1 VNDRNRQ
8 VLAALADGEFHSGQ
22 QLAEATGVTRSAVWK
37 QIRRLADLGLE
48 VEGVTGRGY
57 RLAAPLELLDT
68 AGIRCGL
75 DPGAWEVPVDIETLF
90 EINSTSGYLLDA
102 LGADSIHGR
111 AVLAEYQ
118 TAGRGRRGNPWL
130 AAPASGLCL
139 SLGWHYES
147 APASLTCLSLAAG
160 VAVAGAL
167 RGEGCPGVQ
176 LKWPN
181 DVLVDGAKLAG
192 ILIESHAQGAGPCD
206 VVIGVGVNVHLP
218 EQLER
223 TLDRRVTDLE
233 RVLAPVTPS
242 RNRLAARLINALVA
256 MLKRYDSDGFSSFL
270 EAWRELDYA
279 AGREAVLLLPGQQT
293 AGRVVGIDENGLL
306 IMAIEGERRKFSSG
320 ELSLRIVE

>member
-1 VNDRNRQ
+1 MSDRGRQ
-8 VLAALADGEFHSGQ
+8 VLAVLADGEIHSGQ
-22 QLAEATGVTRSAVWK
+22 HLADATGVTRSAVWK
-37 QIRRLADLGLE
+37 QIRRLAGLGLE
-48 VEGVTGRGY
+48 VEGTSGRGY
-57 RLAAPLELLDT
+57 RLAAPLELLD
-68 AGIRCGL
+68 AEGIHRHL
-75 DPGAWEVPVDIETLF
+75 DPGARQVPVDIEALF
-90 EINSTSGYLLDA
+90 EIDSTSHYLLDA
-102 LGADSIHGR
+102 LAADSIHGR

-118 TAGRGRRGNPWL
+118 SAGRGRRGNRWL

-147 APASLTCLSLAAG
+147 TPASLTCLSLAAG

-167 RGEGCPGVQ
+167 RGEGCRGVQ

-206 VVIGVGVNVHLP
+206 VVIGVGVNVRMP

-233 RVLAPVTPS
+233 RVLAPVRPS

-256 MLKRYDSDGFSSFL
+256 MLKQYGSDGFISFL
-270 EAWRELDYA
+270 EAWRDLDYA
-279 AGREAVLLLPGQQT
+279 AGREAVLQLPGQQT
-293 AGRVVGIDENGLL
+293 TGRVVGIDENGLL
-306 IMAIEGERRKFSSG
+306 VMDIEGELRKFSSG

>member
-1 VNDRNRQ
+1 M
-8 VLAALADGEFHSGQ
+8 LADGQFHSGQ
-22 QLAEATGVTRSAVWK
+22 QLAQATGVTRSAVWK
-37 QIRRLADLGLE
+37 QIRRLAGLGLE

-57 RLAAPLELLDT
+57 RLAAPLELLD
-68 AGIRCGL
+68 AADISGRL
-75 DPGAWEVPVDIETLF
+75 DPGAREVPVDVETLF
-90 EINSTSGYLLDA
+90 EVDSTSRYLLDA
-102 LGADSIHGR
+102 LPADSIHGR

-118 TAGRGRRGNPWL
+118 SAGRGRRGNRWL

-139 SLGWHYES
+139 SLGWHYDS

-167 RGEGCPGVQ
+167 RREGCPGVQ

-206 VVIGVGVNVHLP
+206 VVVGVGVNVRLP

-233 RVLAPVTPS
+233 RVLAPAAPS
-242 RNRLAARLINALVA
+242 RNNLAARLINALVA
-256 MLKRYDSDGFSSFL
+256 MLKQYGSDGFASFL

-279 AGREAVLLLPGQQT
+279 AGREAVLLLAGQQI

-306 IMAIEGERRKFSSG
+306 VMAMGEELRKFSSG